1 MKYLILILSLCFSMS
16 ALSSYPY
23 VEWKNEQKYID
34 SSHDKSVN
42 YFRAGIRFKNTYF
55 ELGPM
60 TDGESFETGYKFKN
74 RNWKFKMKWEG
85 KNTTSLK
92 HKVETEIRY
101 NFR

>member
-1 MKYLILILSLCFSMS
+1 MKYLPLLLLLSAPAF
-16 ALSSYPY
+16 AESYPY
-23 VEWKNEQKYID
+23 VEWKWEQKYIN
-34 SSHDKSVN
+34 SLHDKTVN
-42 YFRAGIRFKNTYF
+42 HLRAGMRFGNAYI
-55 ELGPM
+55 EAGPM
-60 TDGESFETGYKFKN
+60 TDGESFETGVKFKN